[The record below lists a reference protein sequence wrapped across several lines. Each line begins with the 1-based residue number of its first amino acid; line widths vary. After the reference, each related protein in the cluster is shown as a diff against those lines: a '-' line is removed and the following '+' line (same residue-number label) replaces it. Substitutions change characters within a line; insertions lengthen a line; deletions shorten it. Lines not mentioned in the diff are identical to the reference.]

1 MRLVL
6 FDKSEMVIS
15 KEQADKIKQLIE
27 NGCQWIDINGEL
39 LRPNAIIAI
48 RQGGRV
54 ETPNSGL
61 ISPPDYRGVYSPA
74 KEKLRQKFNKA

>member
-6 FDKSEMVIS
+6 FDKSEMIIS

-54 ETPNSGL
+54 ETPYKQ